1 MFRSKFYCSVYH
13 SALKQHIYDLLS
25 SGSTLTDHQGVC
37 SYSSM
42 PFWYLNCYKQECIPV
57 GCVPPAV
64 YCTWGSL
71 SRGVPV
77 HGGLCLW
84 GSSVQGILCPGE
96 VFVRGAPSRGLCPR
110 GFCLGGLCPGG
121 LCPPCGQT
129 NICENITLPQTK
141 MQKVRNPK
149 IFLLF

>member
-1 MFRSKFYCSVYH
+1 MGVSVCE
-13 SALKQHIYDLLS
+13 
-25 SGSTLTDHQGVC
+25 G
-37 SYSSM
+37 
-42 PFWYLNCYKQECIPV
+42 
-57 GCVPPAV
+57 
-64 YCTWGSL
+64 
-71 SRGVPV
+71 
-77 HGGLCLW
+77 
-84 GSSVQGILCPGE
+84 SVQGVLCPGE
-96 VFVRGAPSRGLCPR
+96 VFVRGGQSRGLCPR